1 MADHDTPPKRDPI
14 GIVAGGGVLPD
25 ELAKALSN
33 NQTPYFVATIK
44 DETTAS
50 FDPAVSSAFSWGE
63 IGKILKYFKTN
74 NCTEIVLLGQITKRP
89 EFASI
94 VGDAGTMRLLPKI
107 ITAMTGGDDS
117 LLGKVI
123 TLIEN
128 EGFSVVDIKGIA
140 PELFLKEGLFA
151 GPRFPKKLAPELD
164 QALTALKDFGK
175 HDVGQALVI
184 ENRRIIA
191 IEGAE
196 GTDAML
202 ERVASLRQSKR
213 ISQKS
218 KNGFLVKST
227 KIGQDRRVDLPTI
240 GPNTII
246 NTAAA
251 GLIGIVG
258 EAGSV
263 LLAEREKIK
272 ELAKKHKIFIIGH
285 KGEEK

>member
-1 MADHDTPPKRDPI
+1 MADHDTPPKRGPI

-44 DETTAS
+44 DETTAV
-50 FDPAVSSAFSWGE
+50 FDPAISSAFSWGE
-63 IGKILKYFKTN
+63 IGKILKYFKSN
-74 NCTEIVLLGQITKRP
+74 DCTEIVLLGQVTKRP
-89 EFASI
+89 EFSSI

-128 EGFSVVDIKGIA
+128 EGFSVLDIKGIA
-140 PELFLKEGLFA
+140 PELFLNEGLFA
-151 GPRFPKKLAPELD
+151 GPRFPKKLTPELD
-164 QALTALKDFGK
+164 QALAALKDFGK

-184 ENRRIIA
+184 ENGRIIA

-202 ERVASLRQSKR
+202 ERVAGLRVSKR
-213 ISQKS
+213 ISQKP
-218 KNGFLVKST
+218 KNGILVKMA
-227 KIGQDRRVDLPTI
+227 KAGQDRRVDLPTI
-240 GPNTII
+240 GPKTII
-246 NTAAA
+246 NAAQA
-251 GLIGIVG
+251 GLVGIVG

-272 ELAKKHKIFIIGH
+272 DLAKKHKIFLIGH
-285 KGEEK
+285 KVEE

>member
-1 MADHDTPPKRDPI
+1 MADHDTPPKHGPI
-14 GIVAGGGVLPD
+14 GIVAGGGVLPN
-25 ELAKALSN
+25 ELAEALSN
-33 NQTPYFVATIK
+33 NQTPYFIATIK
-44 DETTAS
+44 DETTAV
-50 FDPAVSSAFSWGE
+50 FDPAISNAFSWGE
-63 IGKILKYFKTN
+63 IGKILKYFKSN
-74 NCTEIVLLGQITKRP
+74 NCTEIVLLGQVTKRP
-89 EFASI
+89 EFTSI

-107 ITAMTGGDDS
+107 IAAMTGGDDS

-128 EGFSVVDIKGIA
+128 EGFSVLDIKGVA

-151 GPRFPKKLAPELD
+151 GPRFPKNLDPELT
-164 QALTALKDFGK
+164 QALAALKEFGK

-184 ENRRIIA
+184 ENGRIIA

-202 ERVASLRQSKR
+202 ERVASLRVSKR
-213 ISQKS
+213 ISQKP
-218 KNGFLVKST
+218 KNGILVKMAKT
-227 KIGQDRRVDLPTI
+227 GQDRRVDLPTI

-246 NTAAA
+246 NAAQA
-251 GLIGIVG
+251 GLVGIVG

-272 ELAKKHKIFIIGH
+272 DLAKKHKVFLIGH
-285 KGEEK
+285 KAEK

>member
-1 MADHDTPPKRDPI
+1 MADHETPPKRGPI

-25 ELAKALSN
+25 ELAKALSK

-50 FDPAVSSAFSWGE
+50 FNPAISSAFTWGE
-63 IGKILKYFKTN
+63 IGKILKYFKSN
-74 NCTEIVLLGQITKRP
+74 NCTEIVLLGQVTKRP
-89 EFASI
+89 EFTSI
-94 VGDAGTMRLLPKI
+94 IGDAGTMRLLPKI

-128 EGFSVVDIKGIA
+128 EGFSVLDIKGIA

-164 QALTALKDFGK
+164 QALAALKDFGK

-184 ENRRIIA
+184 ENGRIIA

-202 ERVASLRQSKR
+202 ERVANLRQSKR
-213 ISQKS
+213 ICQKP
-218 KNGFLVKST
+218 KNGFLVKIT
-227 KIGQDRRVDLPTI
+227 KVGQDRRVDLPTI
-240 GPNTII
+240 GPDTII
-246 NTAAA
+246 NAAQA
-251 GLIGIVG
+251 GLVGIVG

-272 ELAKKHKIFIIGH
+272 DQANTNKIFLIGH
-285 KGEEK
+285 KAYE